1 MRAIGLLLF
10 VASCLSLPAADAPQF
25 AGDWQGIITFNGAS
39 QHLAFHLRTARDAW
53 AGTMDVVDRSV
64 TGIALAE
71 IGFSGSKVSFR
82 VPSIQGSYEGTLDA
96 KSGVIS
102 GTWSQ
107 GGVQLPLG
115 LRRAAPAAAPKRPQE
130 PKPPFPYMAENVAYD
145 NPQAP
150 GVRLAGTFTR
160 PKEGGP
166 FRTVLLITGSG
177 PQNRDEALMGHK
189 PFLVL
194 ADYLTRS
201 GIAVL
206 RVDDRGV
213 GESTGNFK
221 TATTADFATDTMAG
235 VRYLLSRG
243 DVDKK
248 HIGLIGH
255 SEGGAIAPMV
265 AVKMPEIA
273 FIVLLAGPGVP
284 GEQVIEDQTYQLSL
298 LAGISPEI
306 AAQNRELEHKVLEA
320 VLSDTDAEKKVLALA
335 AGNPAL
341 EQRLKSQLPGLMSP
355 WYRYFLAYDPR
366 PTLERVR
373 CPVLAL
379 NGSKDS
385 QVSPELNLPAIEAA
399 LHKGGNKDVTA
410 EIVPGANHLFQDAK
424 TGAVSEYSEIEET
437 MSPTVLETIAAWV
450 AKH

>member
-1 MRAIGLLLF
+1 MRAIGL
-10 VASCLSLPAADAPQF
+10 VIAIASCLSPAAAEAPQF
-25 AGDWQGIITFNGAS
+25 AGDWQGTITFNGAS
-39 QHLAFHLRTARDAW
+39 QHVAFHLRSAQDAW

-64 TGIALAE
+64 TGIALAD
-71 IGFSGSKVSFR
+71 IGISGAKVGFR
-82 VPSIQGSYEGTLDA
+82 VPSIQGAYEGTLDA

-107 GGVQLPLG
+107 SGLRLPLD
-115 LRRAAPAAAPKRPQE
+115 LRRAAPAAAPRRPQE
-130 PKPPFPYMAENVAYD
+130 PKAPFPYLAEDVAYE

-166 FRTVLLITGSG
+166 FPAVLLITGSG

-194 ADYLTRS
+194 ADYLTRR

-235 VRYLLSRG
+235 VRYLLGRG

-284 GEQVIEDQTYQLSL
+284 GEEVIEDQVYQLNL
-298 LAGISPEI
+298 LTGISPEI

-320 VLSDTDAEKKVLALA
+320 VLGDTDPEKKVMALA
-335 AGNPAL
+335 EGNPAL

-366 PTLERVR
+366 PTLERVH

-399 LHKGGNKDVTA
+399 LRQGGNKEVTA
-410 EIVPGANHLFQDAK
+410 RIVPGVNHLFQDAK
-424 TGAVSEYSEIEET
+424 TGAVAEYFEIEET
-437 MSPTVLETIAAWV
+437 MSPKVLETIAKWV
-450 AKH
+450 ATH

>member
-1 MRAIGLLLF
+1 MRAILLLL
-10 VASCLSLPAADAPQF
+10 ASCVPLAAAGAPQF
-25 AGDWQGIITFNGAS
+25 AGDWQGTITFNGVS
-39 QHLAFHLRTARDAW
+39 QHVAFHLRNARDAW
-53 AGTMDVVDRSV
+53 AGTMDVPDRSV
-64 TGIALAE
+64 TGMALAD
-71 IGFSGSKVSFR
+71 IGFTGSRIGFH
-82 VPSIQGSYEGTLDA
+82 VPSIQGAYEGTLDVN
-96 KSGVIS
+96 SGVIS

-107 GGVQLPLG
+107 GGVHLPLD
-115 LRRAAPAAAPKRPQE
+115 LRRGAPASLPKRPQE
-130 PKPPFPYMAENVAYD
+130 PKPPFPYLAEDVAYD

-160 PKEGGP
+160 PKDGGP
-166 FRTVLLITGSG
+166 FHTVLLITGSG

-194 ADYLTRS
+194 ADSLTRR

-213 GESTGNFK
+213 GQSTGDFK

-235 VRYLLSRG
+235 VRYLLGRA
-243 DVDKK
+243 DVDKT

-273 FIVLLAGPGVP
+273 YIVLLAGPGVP
-284 GEQVIEDQTYQLSL
+284 GEEVIEDQTYQATLLSG
-298 LAGISPEI
+298 APPEV
-306 AAQNRELEHKVLEA
+306 AAQGRELEHQILEA
-320 VLSDTDAEKKVLALA
+320 VLSPIDPEKKVLALA
-335 AGNPAL
+335 ADKPL
-341 EQRLKSQLPGLMSP
+341 FQEKLKSQLPALMSP

-399 LHKGGNKDVTA
+399 LRRGGNRDVTA
-410 EIVPGANHLFQDAK
+410 EIVPGVNHLFQDAK
-424 TGAVSEYSEIEET
+424 TGAVAEYSEIEET
-437 MSPTVLETIAAWV
+437 ISPKVLETIASWV
-450 AKH
+450 GKH